1 MKLRASNPSTTG
13 LEKSYLS
20 SSYSALATSITIRNN
35 DRFAASQKILVGELG
50 HERSEIVTINTVT
63 TPGTVFTLTGTGLVF
78 PHDADTPVYVLKYDK
93 VRFYRSTTGIDGRK
107 VNEGVLEVVES
118 AREKIA
124 NTATQKLLE
133 SLEFFVP
140 ATLDQKELPGAALKL
155 ASVVEKVQ
163 AGFNPT
169 DKNGPRFIVFSPRMK
184 AEEAFDIIE
193 VHE

>member
-1 MKLRASNPSTTG
+1 MRLIIDDDEVKPIPIKLPMPIVDDDG
-13 LEKSYLS
+13 DLIIEGVIELEKKRGKEEGTRDLNQ
-20 SSYSALATSITIRNN
+20 LE
-35 DRFAASQKILVGELG
+35 KEL
-50 HERSEIVTINTVT
+50 IA
-63 TPGTVFTLTGTGLVF
+63 
-78 PHDADTPVYVLKYDK
+78 HDATVSGISQTAVARLHGVSQPQVSSLSRGY
-93 VRFYRSTTGIDGRK
+93 STTGIDGRK

-163 AGFNPT
+163 SGFT
-169 DKNGPRFIVFSPRMK
+169 QADKNGPRFIVFSPRMK
-184 AEEAFDIIE
+184 AEEQFEIIE